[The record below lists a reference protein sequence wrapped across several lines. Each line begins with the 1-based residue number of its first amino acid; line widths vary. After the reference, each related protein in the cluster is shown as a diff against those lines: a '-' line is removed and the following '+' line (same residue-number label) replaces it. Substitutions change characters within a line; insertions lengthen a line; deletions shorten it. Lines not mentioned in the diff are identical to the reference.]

1 MSEDQPGPCQTTNLS
16 PEEIERRITVLALAL
31 TLVLLSIFAF
41 GPYALAWVLCG
52 GKLWP

>member
-1 MSEDQPGPCQTTNLS
+1 MDDANQTTNI
-16 PEEIERRITVLALAL
+16 PPGEIERLSTVLALVL
-31 TLVLLSIFAF
+31 TPVLLSVFAI